1 MSFTARIRLQPA
13 CDRSLPACIRLLRVI
28 LPVAAIAVML
38 LGCAGSAESEDE
50 GTRSIR
56 IKGSDT
62 MLRLVNR
69 WAEEFM
75 KLHPDIAV
83 YVEGGG
89 TETGIRALIEGETDL
104 TSASRTLQASEVK
117 ELLQKRGSLGLSILT
132 AKDALSVFLH
142 PDNPIR
148 DLTLEQLREIFTGQI
163 RNWKDVSGVDAPIRV
178 INRPPN
184 SGTFLFFEE
193 HVLEGESYT
202 ERSESVP
209 TTSAVIR
216 AVRANPAAVG
226 YGGLA
231 YGRDVIHIAV
241 DGVEPTAENVR
252 NGSYPIARYL
262 YLFAAEPPAGPIKL
276 FVDWILSNSG
286 QNIVGEV
293 GYIPLWEL
301 PAE

>member
-1 MSFTARIRLQPA
+1 MSFTARIRRP
-13 CDRSLPACIRLLRVI
+13 RSESRLLSGSQLLRVF
-28 LPVAAIAVML
+28 LPAIAL
-38 LGCAGSAESEDE
+38 AITLSGCAGSAESEDE

-83 YVEGGG
+83 YVDGGG

-132 AKDALSVFLH
+132 AKDALSVYLH
-142 PDNPIR
+142 PDNPVR
-148 DLTLEQLREIFTGQI
+148 DLTLEQLHDIFTGQI
-163 RNWKDVSGVDAPIRV
+163 RNWKNVGGADAPIRV
-178 INRPPN
+178 ISRPPN

-262 YLFAAEPPAGPIKL
+262 YFFAAEPPEGPIKL

-286 QNIVGEV
+286 QKIVGEV

>member
-1 MSFTARIRLQPA
+1 MSVTARIGSRPA
-13 CDRSLPACIRLLRVI
+13 RRSVARSILPAMVI
-28 LPVAAIAVML
+28 ALALSA
-38 LGCAGSAESEDE
+38 CSGSAESEDA
-50 GTRSIR
+50 GMRSIR

-104 TSASRTLQASEVK
+104 TSASRTLRAPEVK
-117 ELLQKRGSLGLSILT
+117 LLLQKRGSLGLSILT
-132 AKDALSVFLH
+132 AKDALSVYLH
-142 PDNPIR
+142 PDNPVD
-148 DLTLEQLREIFTGQI
+148 DLSLAQLRGIFTGAI
-163 RNWKDVSGVDAPIRV
+163 TDWKEVGGADAPIRV
-178 INRPPN
+178 ISRPPN

-193 HVLEGESYT
+193 HVLEGDSYT
-202 ERSESVP
+202 ERSTSVP
-209 TTSAVIR
+209 TTAAVIR
-216 AVRANPAAVG
+216 EVRADSTAIG

-262 YLFAAEPPAGPIKL
+262 YLFAAEPPDGAMKM

-286 QNIVGEV
+286 QNIVREV

>member
-1 MSFTARIRLQPA
+1 MNFTARIRT
-13 CDRSLPACIRLLRVI
+13 RSSLLHRLRGILPAAVLALL
-28 LPVAAIAVML
+28 LS
-38 LGCAGSAESEDE
+38 GCAGSAEREDE

-89 TETGIRALIEGETDL
+89 SETGIRALIDGDTDL
-104 TSASRTLQASEVK
+104 TSASRTLRASEVK
-117 ELLQKRGSLGLSILT
+117 QLLQKRGSLGLSILT
-132 AKDALSVFLH
+132 AKDALSVYLH
-142 PDNPIR
+142 PDNPVR
-148 DLTLEQLREIFTGQI
+148 DLTLEQLQDIFTGQI
-163 RNWKDVSGVDAPIRV
+163 TNWKEVGGADAAIRV
-178 INRPPN
+178 ISRPPN

-216 AVRANPAAVG
+216 AVRENPAAVG

-262 YLFAAEPPAGPIKL
+262 YLFAAEPPEGEIKL

-301 PAE
+301 PGE

>member
-1 MSFTARIRLQPA
+1 MSFRARTRLQPA
-13 CDRSLPACIRLLRVI
+13 CIHSLPACIRLWRVI
-28 LPVAAIAVML
+28 LPAAALALML
-38 LGCAGSAESEDE
+38 LGCAGSAESERE

-75 KLHPDIAV
+75 KVHPDIAV

-104 TSASRTLQASEVK
+104 TSASRTLRAPEVK
-117 ELLQKRGSLGLSILT
+117 RLLQKRGSLGLSILT
-132 AKDALSVFLH
+132 AKDALSVYLH
-142 PDNPIR
+142 PDNPVQ
-148 DLTLEQLREIFTGQI
+148 DLTLEQLRDIFTGEI
-163 RNWKDVSGVDAPIRV
+163 RNWKDAGGQNATIRV
-178 INRPPN
+178 ISRPPN
-184 SGTFLFFEE
+184 SGTFVFFEE

-202 ERSESVP
+202 RRSESVP

-216 AVRANPAAVG
+216 EVRADPDAIG

-262 YLFAAEPPAGPIKL
+262 YLFAAEPPEGDIKM

-286 QNIVGEV
+286 QEIVGEV

-301 PAE
+301 PTE